1 MPYHATASKPGSVS
15 AIVGT
20 SGKAG
25 RRLGEATASNLSLA
39 LLRLTEEEAG
49 PMIANGCKRTD

>member
-1 MPYHATASKPGSVS
+1 MPYQATAWKPGSVS

-25 RRLGEATASNLSLA
+25 KRLGEATASSFSWPA
-39 LLRLTEEEAG
+39 
-49 PMIANGCKRTD
+49 